1 MTARFTVSTNG
12 QEVALSDGY
21 DAELHDIAHG
31 GHYSNC
37 FAFGYCQDI
46 STYGDVDDCK
56 FPSDVP
62 SGETQTLS
70 SEIFIC

>member
-12 QEVALSDGY
+12 QEVVLSDGY

-31 GHYSNC
+31 GHYSNS

-46 STYGDVDDCK
+46 STYCDVDDCK
-56 FPSDVP
+56 FPF
-62 SGETQTLS
+62 GILREETHILS
-70 SEIFIC
+70 SEIFIY